1 MKMIVEE
8 VDSHVEGIKISCTPI
23 EALVLNHAMQLFA
36 DTDEVCEIDRD
47 IMKRMLKD
55 FADGLDQSCEI
66 IKRDTV
72 DKLNKLS

>member
-36 DTDEVCEIDRD
+36 DNSEMHEMDRD

-55 FADGLDQSCEI
+55 FAEGLDQGCDLT
-66 IKRDTV
+66 KREDSFT
-72 DKLNKLS
+72 